1 MYRSFFKR
9 LIDILIA
16 IGVITFLL
24 PVYIIICFT
33 LFILND
39 GKVFF
44 TQKRIGKH
52 NQEFRL
58 IKFKS
63 MNDKKDADGLML
75 PDVKRLTP
83 FGIFIRKSSLDEL
96 PQIFNVF
103 KGDMSIVGPRPLLPE
118 YLPYYNDRHIR
129 RHELRPGIT
138 GLAQT
143 QGRNNLTFGQR
154 FDFDVEYVDK
164 LSFGLDI
171 SILYKTFL
179 KVIRPTG
186 DIQLGRPISELD
198 DIGITKG
205 LSKNYLNIKEEED
218 DK

>member
-1 MYRSFFKR
+1 MYLSFFKR
-9 LIDILIA
+9 FIDLIIA
-16 IGVITFLL
+16 VLVIVFLS
-24 PVYIIICFT
+24 PFYIVVSVV
-33 LFILND
+33 LYILND

-44 TQKRIGKH
+44 TQKRIGKD
-52 NQEFRL
+52 NKEFKL

-63 MNDKKDADGLML
+63 MNDRKDADGLLL

-118 YLPYYNDRHIR
+118 YLPYYNEHHIR
-129 RHELRPGIT
+129 RHEVRPGIT

-143 QGRNNLTFGQR
+143 EGRNNLTFGQR
-154 FDFDVEYVDK
+154 FDFDVQYVDNV
-164 LSFGLDI
+164 SFFLDI
-171 SILYKTFL
+171 KILYKTFL
-179 KVIRPTG
+179 KVVKPQG
-186 DIQLGRPISELD
+186 DIQLGRPISEID

-205 LSKNYLNIKEEED
+205 LSKNYLNIKD
-218 DK
+218 DKK